1 MLILARKAGE
11 QILIG
16 KDIVISVSR
25 IEGSRVY
32 LAIKAPDEVRVMRTE
47 LLNKDKRLKSIESDY
62 ARITRKVEHGCWD
75 ASCSICDEVQGND

>member
-1 MLILARKAGE
+1 MLILGRKAGE

-16 KDIVISVSR
+16 KDIVVSVSR

-47 LLNKDKRLKSIESDY
+47 LLNSDWRLKNIESDY
-62 ARITRKVEHGCWD
+62 ARLRRKVEHGCTD
-75 ASCSICDEVQGND
+75 ASCSLCDKEQANG